1 MIRKIRWVESKLL
14 STEGTLHVFKLIT
27 KLSGIYKIFIRF
39 KDIWMEGSS
48 LPMQPMDYGG
58 GSVQCRSAFYII
70 GESFHRTSIKT
81 EQHIK
86 NMQKG
91 LSYKIL
97 CRKVFVYNIFR

>member
-58 GSVQCRSAFYII
+58 WFASMQECII
-70 GESFHRTSIKT
+70 CESFHSSSIKK
-81 EQHIK
+81 EQRIK
-86 NMQKG
+86 K
-91 LSYKIL
+91 KP
-97 CRKVFVYNIFR
+97 R